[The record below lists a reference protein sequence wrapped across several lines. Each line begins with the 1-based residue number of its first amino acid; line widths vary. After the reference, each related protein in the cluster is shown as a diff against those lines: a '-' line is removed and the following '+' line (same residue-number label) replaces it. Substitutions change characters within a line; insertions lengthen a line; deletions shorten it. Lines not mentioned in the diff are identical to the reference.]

1 MDSDLSDISPPG
13 YRRSSVWTGLWAPA
27 LILLAGVVV
36 SLTTAQLASETAQH
50 LAQQH
55 YHATHQALVR
65 QVAIHLQAPDSGTQ
79 TLQVALTETL
89 HDDVGLRIDTLE
101 RHTKTPLLQLGT
113 LRNAAH
119 NHTLRTELET
129 NGQHWMVTTIPDE
142 RLLALPAR
150 RTSWLILA
158 GGSLITALATLIALV
173 LCLQSHRRL
182 KTIDQLLSQQ
192 RTANQQLTNLQVEK
206 SVLRHALNDSESR
219 SRDLVSL
226 SGAIIG
232 ELDEIGQ
239 IGFLSA
245 QTADYLGQA
254 PSDLIDQPF
263 AELVTEPDRQRFN
276 DCLEAARRERTM
288 ARVDLNLLHRNPE
301 LIVPMVVRVMV
312 LKNPVHGITGFR
324 LSAVPGDTGHL

>member
-13 YRRSSVWTGLWAPA
+13 YRRFRVWPGLWAPA
-27 LILLAGVVV
+27 LILLTGVVI
-36 SLTTAQLASETAQH
+36 SLTTAQLASKTAQH

-65 QVAIHLQAPDSGTQ
+65 QVAIHLQAPEGGTHS
-79 TLQVALTETL
+79 LQVALTETL
-89 HDDVGLRIDTLE
+89 HDDMGLRIDTLE

-113 LRNAAH
+113 LSNAAH

-142 RLLALPAR
+142 RLLAMPAR
-150 RTSWLILA
+150 QTSWLILA
-158 GGSLITALATLIALV
+158 GGSLITGLATLVALI
-173 LCLQSHRRL
+173 LCHQSHHRQ
-182 KTIDQLLSQQ
+182 KTLEQLLSQQ
-192 RTANQQLTNLQVEK
+192 RTASQQLTNLQVEK

-232 ELDEIGQ
+232 ELDELGN

-245 QTADYLGQA
+245 QIADLLEHA
-254 PSDLIDQPF
+254 PSDLVDQPF
-263 AELVTEPDRQRFN
+263 TELVTESDRQRFM
-276 DCLEAARRERTM
+276 DCLDAARRDRTM
-288 ARVDLNLLHRNPE
+288 ARIDLNLLHSNPE
-301 LIVPMVVRVMV
+301 LTVPVVVRIMV
-312 LKNPVHGITGFR
+312 LRDPIHGFTGFR
-324 LSAVPGDTGHL
+324 LSAVPSDTGHF